1 MARIVALTALL
12 VLVAPAAAA
21 ANPDRAAATDAME
34 TYFAGE
40 KLGGWVL
47 IGLGAAGLA
56 SGGALL
62 ASESETLEGMS
73 YPLLGFGL
81 LHAAAGVFVY
91 ISSNK
96 RIDDF
101 DDQIET
107 DPSTFAA
114 AESKRIDSV
123 HTQFRILKAVEIV
136 LIGGGLTMAVVGERT
151 DRRRLSGF
159 GLGLAIEAAAT
170 LAFDVWAARRAHRY
184 DARLSTLTVSAHL
197 PGNGGAPL
205 PTLAFTTRF

>member
-1 MARIVALTALL
+1 MTRSVALTALV
-12 VLVAPAAAA
+12 VLAAPNAAAA
-21 ANPDRAAATDAME
+21 DPDRATATDAME

-40 KLGGWVL
+40 KRGGWVL

-62 ASESETLEGMS
+62 SRDADTLEGLS

-91 ISSNK
+91 LSSNK

-101 DDQIET
+101 GEQIGA
-107 DPSTFAA
+107 DPGAFAA
-114 AESKRIDSV
+114 AESSRIDGV

-136 LIGGGLTMAVVGERT
+136 LVGGGLTMAIVGQRT
-151 DRRRLSGF
+151 DRDRLTGF

-170 LAFDVWAARRAHRY
+170 LVFDVWAARRARRY
-184 DARLSTLTVSAHL
+184 DARLSSLAVSAHL
-197 PGNGGAPL
+197 PGDGKAPL
-205 PTLAFTTRF
+205 PTLTFTTTF